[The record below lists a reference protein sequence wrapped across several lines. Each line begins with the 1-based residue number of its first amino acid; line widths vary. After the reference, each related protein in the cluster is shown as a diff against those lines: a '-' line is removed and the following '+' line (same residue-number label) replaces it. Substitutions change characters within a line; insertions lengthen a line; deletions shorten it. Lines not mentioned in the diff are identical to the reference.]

1 MSRDLQKEALL
12 ELAHYRMPF
21 GKHQDRYLTELPE
34 YYLVW
39 FRQKGFPKGK
49 LGELL
54 AATMEIKEN
63 GLEDMI
69 RRIRKE
75 FPK

>member
-1 MSRDLQKEALL
+1 MSRDPQKEALL

-21 GKHQDRYLTELPE
+21 GKYQDRYLTELPE

-39 FRQKGFPKGK
+39 FRQKGFPSGK
-49 LGELL
+49 LGTLL

>member
-1 MSRDLQKEALL
+1 MPQDPQKEALL

-21 GKHQDRYLTELPE
+21 GKYQDRYLTELPE

-39 FRQKGFPKGK
+39 FRQKGFPAGK
-49 LGELL
+49 LGTLL

-63 GLEDMI
+63 GLTPSLEKKLI
-69 RRIRKE
+69 T
-75 FPK
+75 

>member
-1 MSRDLQKEALL
+1 LGNTKTVISRSFLNTIWSGL
-12 ELAHYRMPF
+12 
-21 GKHQDRYLTELPE
+21 G
-34 YYLVW
+34 
-39 FRQKGFPKGK
+39 KGK
-49 LGELL
+49 LGALL

>member
-1 MSRDLQKEALL
+1 
-12 ELAHYRMPF
+12 
-21 GKHQDRYLTELPE
+21 
-34 YYLVW
+34 LVW
-39 FRQKGFPKGK
+39 FRQKGFPTGK
-49 LGELL
+49 LGALL
-54 AATMEIKEN
+54 SATMEIKEN

>member
-21 GKHQDRYLTELPE
+21 GKYQDRYPTALPE
-34 YYLVW
+34 SYLVW
-39 FRQKGFPKGK
+39 FRQTGFPDGN
-49 LGELL
+49 LGALL
-54 AATMEIKEN
+54 AATMEFKEN
-63 GLEDMI
+63 GSEDMNLTI
-69 RRIRKE
+69 HKE

>member
-21 GKHQDRYLTELPE
+21 GKYQDRYLTELPE

-49 LGELL
+49 LGALL
-54 AATMEIKEN
+54 SASMEIKEN

>member
-21 GKHQDRYLTELPE
+21 GKYQDRYLTELPE

-39 FRQKGFPKGK
+39 
-49 LGELL
+49 
-54 AATMEIKEN
+54 
-63 GLEDMI
+63 
-69 RRIRKE
+69 
-75 FPK
+75 

>member
-1 MSRDLQKEALL
+1 MPQDPQKEALL

-21 GKHQDRYLTELPE
+21 GKYQDRYITELPE

-39 FRQKGFPKGK
+39 FRQKGFPAGK
-49 LGELL
+49 LGTLL